1 MSIPLNAFEQHI
13 DSTILSRG
21 QTYFKQGRVSE
32 PELIKANHM
41 EFVVEG
47 SDEYRVTILFDN
59 EEIKQHDCTCPYD
72 GVVCKHVVACIF
84 YMQKDELGMEAPKQ
98 KTRTKKTGKPSVEE
112 QAKIILEKLSH
123 EDLMQFTEEFVL
135 SNESFRDYF
144 LTTFAHLNP
153 HLTLADYKKVVRTE
167 IRSHRSGR
175 YRFISQREAGALRI
189 KISKILGLGEQHI
202 VNGRFESAFFIGAAV
217 LEEMFI
223 AFEYTDDGGGDIGMC
238 LDEAVGLLKSLA
250 DNLEESHPVRKKLY
264 KYTIKTYENQLF
276 EGWDWHDEML
286 EIAQRSAASAK
297 EIKEV
302 LTLIDFEIKVCLENE
317 YRKYSINR
325 LELSKYH
332 LILRIEGKDKALEF
346 ARENPHNVK
355 LREELIRVALDV
367 KEFQKA
373 INIAKEGFDIA
384 KGNPNYERIW
394 QYWLLVLYIEIQ
406 SAEDVITLARKLFLS
421 DYTDNYDYLK
431 ILKRYVETKQWP
443 TFIEELIKDL
453 TENGRNS
460 DLLRRIY
467 VFEERWQELL
477 EDLILEPSLHEIKEC
492 EKYLAN
498 DYAEALIDLYY
509 HEIKDYLFYGYHTG
523 RKYYKHACQY
533 MKRMNKL
540 GGRPKVEQ
548 LKSELTAHFPR
559 RPALLEELAK
569 V

>member
-1 MSIPLNAFEQHI
+1 MSIPLNAFEQYI
-13 DSTILSRG
+13 DSAILSRG

-32 PELIKANHM
+32 PELIKANHL

-47 SDEYRVTILFDN
+47 SDEYRVTILFDK
-59 EEIKQHDCTCPYD
+59 EEITRHDCTCPYE

-98 KTRTKKTGKPSVEE
+98 KLRAKKAKKPSVED

-123 EDLMQFTEEFVL
+123 EDLMQFTEDFVL

-153 HLTLADYKKVVRTE
+153 HLTLADYKKIIRTE

-175 YRFISQREAGALRI
+175 YRFISLREAGALGL

-217 LEEMFI
+217 LEEMFK
-223 AFEYTDDGGGDIGMC
+223 AFEYADDSGGDIGMC
-238 LDEAVGLLKSLA
+238 INEAVGLLKSLA
-250 DNLEESHPVRKKLY
+250 DNLEEPHPVRKKLY
-264 KYTIKTYENQLF
+264 KYAIKAYEKQLF
-276 EGWDWHDEML
+276 EGWDWHEEML

-297 EIKEV
+297 EIEEV
-302 LTLIDFEIKVCLENE
+302 FTLIDFEITVCLENE
-317 YRKYSINR
+317 LRKFRAER
-325 LELSKYH
+325 LELSKYN
-332 LILRIEGKDKALEF
+332 LILRVEGKDQAIAF
-346 ARENPHNVK
+346 AQENPQNDK
-355 LREELIRVALDV
+355 LRDELIRAALDI
-367 KEFQKA
+367 KDFKKA
-373 INIAKEGFDIA
+373 IDIAKEGLDMA
-384 KGNPNYERIW
+384 NGNTNYERRW

-406 SAEDVITLARKLFLS
+406 SAEDVITLARTLFLT
-421 DYTDNYDYLK
+421 DYTYQYDYLK
-431 ILKRYVETKQWP
+431 ILKRFVETKHWP

-453 TENGRNS
+453 TENGRKS

-477 EDLILEPSLHEIKEC
+477 EDLSLNPSLYEIKKFES
-492 EKYLAN
+492 YLAN
-498 DYAEALIDLYY
+498 DYAEELIDLYN
-509 HEIKDYLFYGYHTG
+509 EGIKDYLFYDYHTG
-523 RKYYKHACQY
+523 RKYYRNACQY

-540 GGRPKVEQ
+540 GGRAKVEQ

>member
-32 PELIKANHM
+32 PELIKANHL

-47 SDEYRVTILFDN
+47 SDEYRVTILFQN
-59 EEIKQHDCTCPYD
+59 EEIKHHDCTCPYE

-98 KTRTKKTGKPSVEE
+98 KSRAKKAKKPSVEE

-123 EDLMQFTEEFVL
+123 EDLMQFTEDFVL

-153 HLTLADYKKVVRTE
+153 HLTLADYKKIIRTE
-167 IRSHRSGR
+167 IHSHRSGR
-175 YRFISQREAGALRI
+175 YRFISEREAGALGL

-202 VNGRFESAFFIGAAV
+202 VNGRFESAFFIGVAV
-217 LEEMFI
+217 LEEMFK
-223 AFEYTDDGGGDIGMC
+223 AFEYADDSGGDIGMC
-238 LDEAVGLLKSLA
+238 INEAMRLLKSLA

-264 KYTIKTYENQLF
+264 KYAIKTFENQLF
-276 EGWDWHDEML
+276 DEWSWHYEML

-297 EIKEV
+297 EIEEV
-302 LTLIDFEIKVCLENE
+302 FTLIDFEITVCQENE
-317 YRKYSINR
+317 FRKHRSER

-332 LILRIEGKDKALEF
+332 LILQVKGKDQALAF
-346 ARENPHNVK
+346 AQENPHNDD
-355 LREELIRVALDV
+355 LRDELLRAALDV
-367 KEFQKA
+367 KDFKKA
-373 INIAKEGFDIA
+373 INIAKEGLDMA
-384 KGNPNYERIW
+384 NGNPNYERRW
-394 QYWLLVLYIEIQ
+394 QYWLLVLYIETQ
-406 SAEDVITLARKLFLS
+406 SAKDVIALARTLFLS
-421 DYTDNYDYLK
+421 DYSDNYDYLK
-431 ILKRYVETKQWP
+431 ILKSFVEAKHWP

-453 TENGRNS
+453 TDNARKNN
-460 DLLRRIY
+460 LLRKIY
-467 VFEERWQELL
+467 IFEERWQELL
-477 EDLILEPSLHEIKEC
+477 ENLSLYAALYEIKEY
-492 EKYLAN
+492 EEYLAH
-498 DYAEALIDLYY
+498 DYTEELIDLYY
-509 HEIKDYLFYGYHTG
+509 EEILDYLFFEYHTG
-523 RKYYKHACQY
+523 RKYYKNACQY

-540 GGRPKVEQ
+540 GGEAKVEQ
-548 LKSELTAHFPR
+548 LKAELIAHFPR